1 MQHLT
6 SFNDRA
12 EVQFLAGSEYPDLKR
27 RHPHEV
33 RLAVNEAEALACE
46 TEFPGLFV
54 LDLAREKLKALEL
67 WQQRQD
73 RLRPHPVRSLNRT
86 HCPLREPAKAS
97 RAAS

>member
-12 EVQFLAGSEYPDLKR
+12 EVRFLAGSEYPELKR
-27 RHPHEV
+27 QHPHEV

-54 LDLAREKLKALEL
+54 LDIAREKLRSLEL
-67 WQQRQD
+67 WHQRQE
-73 RLRPHPVRSLNRT
+73 RLKPKT
-86 HCPLREPAKAS
+86 Y
-97 RAAS
+97 RAGV